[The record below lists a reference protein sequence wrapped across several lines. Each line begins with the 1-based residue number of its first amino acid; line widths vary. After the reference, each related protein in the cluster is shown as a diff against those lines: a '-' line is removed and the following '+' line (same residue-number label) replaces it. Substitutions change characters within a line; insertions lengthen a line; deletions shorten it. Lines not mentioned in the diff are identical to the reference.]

1 MVQIS
6 KHYLIGCKEYN
17 FIIFWEQR
25 ESHRFLSVSRFSKFI
40 SNNTNKPSFI
50 EFPDPAAVA
59 HQCKAIHSSHKNTPP
74 TNHQVFF
81 FFIFFLFILF
91 SHTSFFI
98 FLFLFPTSL
107 YCSLLLIFLLS
118 LLFFIF
124 SHYSPPPTNFLSL
137 SSPSFFQPVPTPH
150 DTPFLLFLFFFLTFY
165 HSYYYSFLQE

>member
-74 TNHQVFF
+74 TNQPTK
-81 FFIFFLFILF
+81 FFLFYFLSLHSVF
-91 SHTSFFI
+91 SY
-98 FLFLFPTSL
+98 FLFYFSLSFPH
-107 YCSLLLIFLLS
+107 LS
-118 LLFFIF
+118 LLFSSVNISPFFTFLHIF
-124 SHYSPPPTNFLSL
+124 SLF
-137 SSPSFFQPVPTPH
+137 SS
-150 DTPFLLFLFFFLTFY
+150 
-165 HSYYYSFLQE
+165 SY